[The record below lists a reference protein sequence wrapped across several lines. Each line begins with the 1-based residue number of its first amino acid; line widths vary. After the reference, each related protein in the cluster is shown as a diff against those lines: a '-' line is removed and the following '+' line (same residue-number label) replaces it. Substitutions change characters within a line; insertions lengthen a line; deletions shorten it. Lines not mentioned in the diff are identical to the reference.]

1 MGRSRSSLGR
11 GRWRFF
17 RHDAGREAGPPPW
30 LYVLLFIASQLLGQW
45 SIAALHAT
53 VMWPANAVLLAAVLQ
68 LRRDKAMGVMVG
80 CVLINLAS
88 NIVRGDILLLAI
100 TNVALNLLQVGIAT
114 LLARRLCGAALDM
127 RRPLRLFRFAVG
139 AAVPAVA
146 VTTLLAGLIAVIAG
160 RPPLESLGFRMRHL
174 FDMELLAMMIVA
186 PTLLLVARNHRF
198 RKDALASRS
207 EFVILMSLVA
217 VAALWAFGQNQAPIM
232 FIIFPPLIL
241 LAFRLSPPWTAGAVI
256 LVSVIGAGAT
266 VTGHGPV
273 ILTRLAFD
281 PALEGVPAVMRQMNV
296 LHLFLLTVV
305 ITALPITALST
316 ERRRLVARLNVRTE
330 AALAAL
336 KRAEQADAAKSRFL
350 AMMSHEMR
358 TPLTGITG
366 YADLLSRHPELD
378 AEGRRQVEAV
388 HQCGEAMLRLIEDLL
403 EVSNGCSALDLKP
416 EDLSTLIDEAVGP
429 AREWAAV
436 RGLNFAVGFAPGTE
450 GLVLTDGRRLRQILH
465 HLGSNAVK
473 FTGKGGVRIGVE
485 RVGDRLRFAINDTGC
500 GMTEEVL
507 AGIFSLFEQADATT
521 SRAHEGAGV
530 GLALAKNH
538 IDRLGGTVT
547 VESTPHRG
555 TTFTVEIPAKAV
567 AAAAAPAVETPLL
580 EARRMRVL
588 VVDDHP
594 ANRDLLRIMLQ
605 AVDCETAE
613 ACDGREAVEAVRT
626 GDFDL
631 VLMDIRMPVMDG
643 VAATRAIRA
652 LEGPAAGTAILA
664 VTAEAMPE
672 DVARCLSAGM
682 DAHVAKPVTQARLY
696 AAMDQAMD
704 AAEHRIDDVRAA

>member
-1 MGRSRSSLGR
+1 M
-11 GRWRFF
+11 
-17 RHDAGREAGPPPW
+17 
-30 LYVLLFIASQLLGQW
+30 LFIASQLLGQW

-88 NIVRGDILLLAI
+88 NIVRGDILLFAI

-217 VAALWAFGQNQAPIM
+217 VAALWAFGQNQAPIL

-256 LVSVIGAGAT
+256 LVAVIGAGAT

-521 SRAHEGAGV
+521 SRAHE
-530 GLALAKNH
+530 
-538 IDRLGGTVT
+538 
-547 VESTPHRG
+547 
-555 TTFTVEIPAKAV
+555 IPAKAV